1 MQDIRVSYKQDGFGN
16 EIFARVAWFHG
27 TPPSDSK
34 PIVLVFHGGGLIVGS
49 ADIVPRPQI
58 EWLVNNGFLVVIP
71 NYRLVPQ
78 VNGQVSYADCEEAY
92 DWAVSTLPDIM
103 SATHGVTIDSGR
115 LVTMGHSVGGSI
127 ALHVAAHK
135 HVKAV
140 AAFYPSL
147 YLSDTSTTS
156 HKPTNVPPFGMMP
169 DFEPTPDDW
178 ATIKPV
184 NKQLSEAPLG
194 IPGLPPSPRTK
205 WQMSI
210 LKNGQWAKIACPDG
224 DYEALDPVARQESIL
239 PPTIIVQGD
248 ADNVPGSSL
257 ALAERAIQD
266 LKARGTD
273 VRLQIVPEATHM
285 FDLPPMVGTSD
296 LGPKWQAVVEGL
308 SLLKSSVQG

>member
-1 MQDIRVSYKQDGFGN
+1 MHDVRVRYKQDDFGN
-16 EIFARVAWFHG
+16 DIFARLAWSQG

-34 PIVLVFHGGGLIVGS
+34 PILLVFHGGGLIVGS
-49 ADIVPRPQI
+49 AGIIPKPQV

-78 VNGQVSYADCEEAY
+78 VTGRVSYADCEEAY
-92 DWAVSTLPDIM
+92 DWAVSTLLEIM
-103 SATHGVTIDSGR
+103 NATHGVMIDSR
-115 LVTMGHSVGGSI
+115 RVVTMGHSVGGSI
-127 ALHVAAHK
+127 ALHVAAIK
-135 HVKAV
+135 DVKAV

-156 HKPTNVPPFGMMP
+156 HKPTSVPPFGLMP
-169 DFEPTPDDW
+169 DFEPTQDDW
-178 ATIKPV
+178 AIIKPAD
-184 NKQLSEAPLG
+184 KQLTEAPLG
-194 IPGLPPSPRTK
+194 LPGLPPSPRTK

-224 DYEALDPVARQESIL
+224 QYMALDPVARQENIF

-248 ADNVPGSSL
+248 ADNAPGSSL
-257 ALAERAIQD
+257 ALAERAAQD

-273 VRLQIVPEATHM
+273 VRLYVVPEATHM

-296 LGPKWQAVVEGL
+296 LGPKWQAMVEAFA
-308 SLLKSSVQG
+308 LLKHYVQG